1 MEKYEKIHP
10 ETDFSAA
17 LVRIEKDADIDSVT
31 HWLNTH
37 IHKVKAVRSEA
48 ALTDAAEGIRSQIR
62 MTAVFTGCAWC
73 VLLLALTIAQC
84 LMMGERRKE
93 LYVWH
98 AVGASRGIVLRV
110 MLGETLLIYLP
121 GSLLGIL
128 IASIR
133 FGMAGAPAICIV
145 CLSALIG
152 CISTVS
158 AVKKASRSMNSQ
170 MLLTV

>member
-1 MEKYEKIHP
+1 M
-10 ETDFSAA
+10 
-17 LVRIEKDADIDSVT
+17 
-31 HWLNTH
+31 
-37 IHKVKAVRSEA
+37 
-48 ALTDAAEGIRSQIR
+48 
-62 MTAVFTGCAWC
+62 
-73 VLLLALTIAQC
+73 
-84 LMMGERRKE
+84 
-93 LYVWH
+93 
-98 AVGASRGIVLRV
+98 LRV

-133 FGMAGAPAICIV
+133 FGMAGAPTICIV

-158 AVKKASRSMNSQ
+158 AVKKAFRSMNSQ